1 MDNVLLIILLGA
13 IIVFGFA
20 IVVMFNRFFNKSRKC
35 MVDNPERPS
44 GGNTGDDAELLDKF
58 ERTGMMDFDYE
69 DSERRTN
76 EDDNNGGL
84 E

>member
-1 MDNVLLIILLGA
+1 
-13 IIVFGFA
+13 
-20 IVVMFNRFFNKSRKC
+20 